1 QLNLIKNLPLEEVII
16 AVDKEF
22 ENIGDTLEKYYA
34 EKVEKT
40 IANKLK
46 PYFSVSV
53 VWDKN
58 NLLDL
63 KDSPTDKGKDIW
75 LKLFRDRI
83 SLIR

>member
-1 QLNLIKNLPLEEVII
+1 M
-16 AVDKEF
+16 
-22 ENIGDTLEKYYA
+22 EKYYA

-53 VWDKN
+53 VWDKKG
-58 NLLDL
+58 LLDI
-63 KDSPTDKGKDIW
+63 KDSPTDRGKSIW
-75 LKLFRDRI
+75 LELFRNRI